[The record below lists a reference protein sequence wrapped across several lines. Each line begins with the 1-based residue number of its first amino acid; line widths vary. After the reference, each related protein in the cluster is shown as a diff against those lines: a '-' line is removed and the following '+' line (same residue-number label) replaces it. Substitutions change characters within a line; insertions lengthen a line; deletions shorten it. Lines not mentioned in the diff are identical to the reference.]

1 MSFPVLL
8 KKCARLG
15 VRLVLFGIPWILA
28 GCSMSYSFTGS
39 DAGDAKTVS
48 VALFP
53 NNAELVNPRLAQ
65 TFTEQLRTTLVQQST
80 LSLSP
85 RDGDLDFSGAI
96 VGYSVTPLAPAANET
111 VSLSRLTLV
120 VEVALEHRLDAK
132 KNFSQRFTATRDYP
146 ATQDLS
152 AVESGLMDE
161 MCRELAEKIFTRALV
176 QW

>member
-1 MSFPVLL
+1 MGHRDLPDDL
-8 KKCARLG
+8 ARADELITK
-15 VRLVLFGIPWILA
+15 LFKE
-28 GCSMSYSFTGS
+28 F
-39 DAGDAKTVS
+39 
-48 VALFP
+48 
-53 NNAELVNPRLAQ
+53 
-65 TFTEQLRTTLVQQST
+65 LR
-80 LSLSP
+80 P
-85 RDGDLDFSGAI
+85 
-96 VGYSVTPLAPAANET
+96 PANET

>member
-1 MSFPVLL
+1 
-8 KKCARLG
+8 
-15 VRLVLFGIPWILA
+15 
-28 GCSMSYSFTGS
+28 
-39 DAGDAKTVS
+39 
-48 VALFP
+48 
-53 NNAELVNPRLAQ
+53 
-65 TFTEQLRTTLVQQST
+65 
-80 LSLSP
+80 LSP

>member
-1 MSFPVLL
+1 MRGALVLL
-8 KKCARLG
+8 PLWAGGCA
-15 VRLVLFGIPWILA
+15 I
-28 GCSMSYSFTGS
+28 SYSFTGS

-80 LSLSP
+80 LSLAP
-85 RDGDLDFSGAI
+85 REGDLDFSGAI

-111 VSLSRLTLV
+111 VALSRLTLV
-120 VEVALEHRLDAK
+120 VEVALEHRLEAK
-132 KNFSQRFTATRDYP
+132 KNFTQRFTATRDYP

-152 AVESGLMDE
+152 AVEAGLMDE